1 MTTTTVTMST
11 GGTTVITENDVAI
24 AIGALTTAVAAQT
37 TFLATTFTPAPAGS
51 AIPGSIAQSLNL
63 SYKTMVDISTH
74 LGQLN
79 GKLEDLL
86 TATNKTNTEIEK
98 LTKHAGIANSHL
110 NKANVVAQLAVVDQL
125 DKNQFDKQVVT
136 ETQIK
141 AGDTPTVVPKK
152 DFAANIQEKVASI
165 VDINSATA
173 ATGIIIETAVTATT
187 EGFKLATEIV
197 LNTAVGKKLVEYYYE
212 AEIAVV
218 IVFSKERADRL
229 LRENNNRIDLAKT
242 GAVATPPVAPTTL
255 G

>member
-24 AIGALTTAVAAQT
+24 AIGLLTTAVTAQT
-37 TFLATTFTPAPAGS
+37 TFLATTFTPAPDGVAL
-51 AIPGSIAQSLNL
+51 PGSIAQSLNL
-63 SYKTMVDISTH
+63 SYQTIVDVSTH
-74 LGQLN
+74 LGQIN
-79 GKLEDLL
+79 GNLEKILL
-86 TATNKTNTEIEK
+86 AQGKVSTEIEK

-125 DKNQFDKQVVT
+125 DKNQFDKAVVT

-152 DFAANIQEKVASI
+152 DFVTNIQEKVASI
-165 VDINSATA
+165 VDINSATT

-197 LNTAVGKKLVEYYYE
+197 LDTAVGKKLVEYYYE
-212 AEIAVV
+212 GEIAIVS
-218 IVFSKERADRL
+218 VFSKEKADRL
-229 LRENNNRIDLAKT
+229 LRENKNRIAMAKT
-242 GAVATPPVAPTTL
+242 GAVPTPPVAPTTL
-255 G
+255 A